1 MTGEGSRA
9 RDALSAWLR
18 SIGLDGYVP
27 IFVENGIDL
36 DSLILLTETDLE
48 KLGVLLGHR
57 RKLLKAIA
65 ELSAGSPSLTPPLHT
80 RPRLGTLSSTDG
92 ERRQLTVLF
101 CDLVGSTELARR
113 LDAEDLAALMRE
125 YRAACTEVVTR
136 YEGNVAQHLGDGVM
150 VYFGWPRAHEDDP
163 ERAVRAALEI
173 VAKVKTVTASSALSV
188 RIGVATGSVVI
199 GEGAADSHADASL
212 AVGETPNLASRLQG
226 LARADEIVIAP
237 STRRLLGDAFEL
249 VDLGGHSLKGFA
261 EPVRAWRIAGL
272 GKSEDRFE
280 AIHGRQLTPFIGR
293 EEEVALLLRRW
304 RQAQDGEGQVVLLS
318 GEPGIGKSRILQELR
333 VHASAD
339 PHIRLHFQCSPYH
352 VNSVFHPLID
362 QFERGAGFAR
372 EDSADTKL
380 DKLEAYAERAGKL
393 SSFALPLFAA
403 MLSLPHSR
411 YAPLEFS
418 PQRQKEET
426 IKALGEQI
434 AGLSSQEPVLL
445 LFEDAH
451 WIDAS
456 SLEVLDMAVQLV
468 QRLRVLVVV
477 TFRPEFESRWTQ
489 HSHVT
494 LLTLNRLA
502 RKQAMAMVDKV
513 AGGKALPPEILAQ
526 IVAKTDGMPLF
537 VEELT
542 SQVVESGLLRDT
554 GDRYVIEGPLPPLAL
569 PATLQDSLL
578 ARLDRLAPV
587 KSIAQIGACIGREFS
602 HELLATVAPMDA
614 SALQD
619 GIVQLMQAGLIFRS
633 GAPPAVRYV
642 FKHALVQEAAYN
654 TLLKSRRQQLH
665 AAIAAAYESKFA
677 ADVANAPEI
686 LAHHLT
692 EAGFAERAVPQ
703 WLAAGRRAM
712 ERIASRDAVRHLER
726 ALQVNDSLADS
737 DERNRTELDIR
748 LLLAAAHLM
757 VLGWSAE
764 AILHTLEPARSLA
777 LKLDERTKLPKI
789 LCFLWLHHA
798 MRAELADAAAQRD
811 ALHVA
816 AERSGNSSDVV
827 MAWDIDA
834 VHSCFAGEFPRAH
847 RALRELIAVY
857 ERDQHGH
864 LVNSYGWDPMC
875 GALLWAAVFLWT
887 SGYPDQAKHACKD
900 AVRLARE
907 LGHAW
912 NLGWCL
918 GLGTTALML
927 RGETAATRQWLNE
940 LRLLAQEHSLYSF
953 LHVEFPLYEGSLLL
967 AEGNYLEAYD
977 TYTRACEI
985 WREAGWSSVIK
996 RGEMRRAEALQYLGR
1011 IDEGIALID
1020 SALDRISRTGF
1031 RMEEAEAYRIKGE
1044 LLSHKVG
1051 ADSREAE
1058 GPFLKSLDVAR
1069 TQNAKGWELRT
1080 ATSLARFWSERGKR
1094 KEAYDLLWPVY
1105 NWFTEGFDTRDLK
1118 AAKLLLD
1125 ELR

>member
-1 MTGEGSRA
+1 M
-9 RDALSAWLR
+9 DALSAWLQ
-18 SIGLDGYVP
+18 SIGLERYAPV
-27 IFVENGIDL
+27 FVENGIDL
-36 DSLILLTETDLE
+36 DSLILLTEIDLE

-65 ELSAGSPSLTPPLHT
+65 ELSASGPSPPLQAS
-80 RPRLGTLSSTDG
+80 LSAQPVPIVAG

-173 VAKVKTVTASSALSV
+173 VAKVKIVTASSALSV
-188 RIGVATGSVVI
+188 RIGVATGSVVV
-199 GEGAADSHADASL
+199 GEGAADGHADASL
-212 AVGETPNLASRLQG
+212 AVGETPNLAARLQG
-226 LARADEIVIAP
+226 LAGADEIVIAP
-237 STRRLLGDAFEL
+237 STRRLLGDAFEV

-261 EPVRAWRIAGL
+261 EPVRAWRIAGA

-280 AIHGRQLTPFIGR
+280 AIHGRRLTPFIGR
-293 EEEVALLLRRW
+293 DEEVALLLRRW

-318 GEPGIGKSRILQELR
+318 GEPGIGKSRILHELR
-333 VHASAD
+333 VQASAD

-372 EDSADTKL
+372 EDSTDTKL
-380 DKLEAYAERAGKL
+380 DKLEAYVERAGKV

-403 MLSLPHSR
+403 MLSLPNSR

-426 IKALGEQI
+426 IKALGEHLTR
-434 AGLSSQEPVLL
+434 LSSQEPVLL

-468 QRLRVLVVV
+468 QRLRVLIVV

-513 AGGKALPPEILAQ
+513 TGGKALPPEILEQ

-542 SQVVESGLLRDT
+542 SQVVESGLLHDT

-602 HELLATVAPMDA
+602 HELLATVAAMDA
-614 SALQD
+614 SALED
-619 GIVQLMQAGLIFRS
+619 GVAQLMHAGLIFRS
-633 GAPPAVRYV
+633 GVPPAVRYV

-665 AAIAAAYESKFA
+665 AAIAAAYEKRFS
-677 ADVANAPEI
+677 ADVVNAPEI

-692 EAGFAERAVPQ
+692 EAGLAERAVPQ
-703 WLAAGRRAM
+703 WLAAGQRAI
-712 ERIASRDAVRHLER
+712 ERVATRDAVRHLER
-726 ALQVNDSLADS
+726 ALAVNELLPAAP
-737 DERNRTELDIR
+737 ERGERELDIR

-757 VLGWSAE
+757 LGGWA
-764 AILHTLEPARSLA
+764 ALDVTQTLAPARSLA
-777 LKLDERTKLPKI
+777 MMLDDRVRLPKV
-789 LCFLWLHHA
+789 LHMLWMSHA
-798 MRAELADAAAQRD
+798 MRERFAEGGMLLEELHAAA
-811 ALHVA
+811 VS
-816 AERSGNSSDVV
+816 SGDSSDLVL
-827 MAWDIDA
+827 AWTSDA
-834 VHSCFAGEFPRAH
+834 IHHCFVGQFLRASQSFKESL
-847 RALRELIAVY
+847 AIY
-857 ERDQHGH
+857 DKGKHGH
-864 LVNSYGWDPMC
+864 LVKKYGWDPKC
-875 GALLWAAVFLWT
+875 SVLLWAAAFWWT
-887 SGYPDQAKHACKD
+887 LGYPDRARQAAIDQLAH
-900 AVRLARE
+900 ARE

-918 GLGTTALML
+918 SLGTTSFLL
-927 RGETAATRQWLNE
+927 CGDTVTARAWLTE
-940 LRLLAQEHSLYSF
+940 MRLLGQEHALAALTDVELP
-953 LHVEFPLYEGSLLL
+953 LHEGSLLIG
-967 AEGNYLEAYD
+967 EGNDLEGYA
-977 TYTRACEI
+977 TFTRGCEI
-985 WREAGWSSVIK
+985 WERLGWSGPIH
-996 RGEMRRAEALQYLGR
+996 RGLIRRAEALCRLGR
-1011 IDEGIALID
+1011 IDEALPLIED
-1020 SALDRISRTGF
+1020 ALQRITQTGAG
-1031 RMEEAEAYRIKGE
+1031 MEEAEAHRIKGE
-1044 LLSHKVG
+1044 LL
-1051 ADSREAE
+1051 AREPGGNAQDAE
-1058 GPFLKSLDVAR
+1058 AAFVKSLDVAR
-1069 TQNAKGWELRT
+1069 AQNAKGWELRT

-1094 KEAYDLLWPVY
+1094 KEAYDLLSPIY
-1105 NWFTEGFDTRDLK
+1105 DWFTEGFDTRDLK